1 MPRDVKPR
9 SAARRP
15 VLFGAFVGLLL
26 MAAVYFG
33 HAFIIVLKHE
43 EPQRR
48 RAIDAPRSRQARSS
62 GKLEAVAAVTASLGM
77 LEDGA
82 LDAAEQEAA
91 ESVDMAADEEAA
103 TAAARER
110 EQAHAAT
117 QQRHAAEATK
127 LAEVANLAEARRQAG
142 VADPEA
148 PAADAAEQSGTH
160 AAAVAAAAGAAVAA
174 ACPPGRR
181 PYHVVMTA
189 ATGTYQEWQSRI
201 AYYHYLKQK
210 RLNPCSDLGGF
221 TRLFNTPNAQPDGT
235 PIAARTID

>member
-48 RAIDAPRSRQARSS
+48 RAIDAPHSRQARSS

-77 LEDGA
+77 LENGSP
-82 LDAAEQEAA
+82 DAAEREAA
-91 ESVDMAADEEAA
+91 ESAGMAADEEAA
-103 TAAARER
+103 TAAAEER

-127 LAEVANLAEARRQAG
+127 LAEA
-142 VADPEA
+142 
-148 PAADAAEQSGTH
+148 AAEQSGTH
-160 AAAVAAAAGAAVAA
+160 AAAAAAATGAAVAA

-210 RLNPCSDLGGF
+210 WLHPCSDLGGF